1 MKSIELKELR
11 SETLGELEVIQKTA
25 EAEENRDL
33 TEEENATVDALLAK
47 ADDYASKIERAEK
60 IEKSLRE
67 SALISGVAVEPKADK
82 DLEKFTFQGAMRAA
96 YSGNVSGIYKEM
108 DQEARSQARY
118 TGQSFKGVGI
128 PASVLTRA
136 WATSSTNSETT
147 MSFTDQLES
156 NLVLTSAGA
165 NFYAGIN
172 DLKFPVFSAVSST
185 WIGETGGSS
194 VSAAGSLSA
203 VTLTPKKLISVVSM
217 SQESIVQNAS
227 LEAAL
232 RGNIAANM
240 SASLEQALLLSAS
253 DETSGPESIFRDAAA
268 GSTAAFTGATAS
280 TLENTYI
287 GNDGTYEGAR
297 MAYLMDSDA
306 YAAIKQSA
314 MISNV
319 SAAYDFRDKTING
332 IYAFVSSNVATDGGA
347 GKEHVLFGD
356 FTKVHIAQF
365 GGLDFLFDPYTNA
378 DTGEPR
384 MVVTGLFDGDAV
396 QNATAFANLIEA

>member
-96 YSGNVSGIYKEM
+96 YTGNVSGIYKEM
-108 DQEARSQARY
+108 DQEARSESRY
-118 TGQSFKGVGI
+118 TGQTYKGLGI
-128 PASVLTRA
+128 PSSVLTRA
-136 WATSSTNSETT
+136 WATASTNSETT

-172 DLKFPVFSAVSST
+172 DLKFPVFGSVSSS
-185 WIGETGGSS
+185 WVAETGGSS
-194 VSAAGSLSA
+194 VSAAGALTA

-217 SQESIVQNAS
+217 SQESIVQNPS

-232 RGNIAANM
+232 RGNIASNM
-240 SASLEQALLLSAS
+240 AAALEQALLLSAS
-253 DETSGPESIFRDAAA
+253 DETNGPESIFRDAAA

-306 YAAIKQSA
+306 YAAIKESA
-314 MISNV
+314 MIASV

>member
-1 MKSIELKELR
+1 MKNSIELKELR
-11 SETLGELEVIQKTA
+11 SDIISNLENIKDVATT
-25 EAEENRDL
+25 EERDL
-33 TEEENATVDALLAK
+33 TQDENNQVDGLLTEV
-47 ADDYASKIERAEK
+47 DELDVKIERAEK
-60 IEKSLRE
+60 LETIKRNT
-67 SALISGVAVEPKADK
+67 AVVSGVSASTKKDK
-82 DLEKFTFQGAMRAA
+82 DLDKFTFQGAMRAA
-96 YSGNVSGIYKEM
+96 YTGRMEGVIKEM
-108 DQEARSQARY
+108 DQEARNESRY

-128 PASVLTRA
+128 PSSVLTRA

-165 NFYAGIN
+165 QFYGGIN
-172 DLKFPVFSAVSST
+172 DLKFPVFSGVTSS
-185 WIGETGGSS
+185 WIAETGGGA
-194 VSAAGSLSA
+194 VASAGDLSA

-217 SQESIVQNAS
+217 SQESIVQNPA
-227 LEAAL
+227 LESAL
-232 RGNIAANM
+232 QSNIALNM
-240 SASLEQALLLSAS
+240 ASTLETALLAKADVTSA
-253 DETSGPESIFRDAAA
+253 PESIFADAAA

-287 GNDGTYEGAR
+287 ANDGTYEGAR

-319 SAAYDFRDKTING
+319 SAAYDMRDKTVNG
-332 IYAFVSSNVATDGGA
+332 FYAFVSNNVASDGTA

-365 GGLDFLFDPYTNA
+365 GGLDFLYDPYSGA

>member
-1 MKSIELKELR
+1 MKNSNDLK
-11 SETLGELEVIQKTA
+11 SEKADIISNLENIKDVATGEE
-25 EAEENRDL
+25 RDL
-33 TEEENATVDALLAK
+33 TSDENKQVDGLLQEV
-47 ADDYASKIERAEK
+47 DDLSTKITRAEK
-60 IEKSLRE
+60 VEENLRTE
-67 SALISGVAVEPKADK
+67 AHISGGVIK
-82 DLEKFTFQGAMRAA
+82 EKKSKEDEERFTFQAAMKAA
-96 YSGNVSGIYKEM
+96 YTGNMEGIVKEM
-108 DQEARSQARY
+108 DQEARHEARY
-118 TGQSFKGVGI
+118 TGQQFKGVGI
-128 PASVLTRA
+128 PSTVLTRA

-165 NFYAGIN
+165 NFYSGIN
-172 DLKFPVFSAVSST
+172 DLKFPVFSGVSSS
-185 WIGETGGSS
+185 WIAETGGSS
-194 VSAAGSLSA
+194 VSSAGDLSA
-203 VTLTPKKLISVVSM
+203 VTLSPHKLISVVNM
-217 SQESIVQNAS
+217 SQESIVQNPS
-227 LEAAL
+227 LESAL
-232 RGNIAANM
+232 QGNIAAAM
-240 SASLEQALLLSAS
+240 ASTLETALLSKADITSA
-253 DETSGPESIFRDAAA
+253 PQSIFLDAAA

-287 GNDGTYEGAR
+287 GNDGTYQGAR

-319 SAAYDFRDKTING
+319 SAAYDMRDKTING
-332 IYAFVSSNVATDGGA
+332 FYAFVSSNVAADGTG

-356 FTKVHIAQF
+356 FSKVHIAQF
-365 GGLDFLFDPYTNA
+365 GGLDMLFDPYTGA